1 MWTLYFIID
10 DKLNFLFLH
19 GCDVIKTTDVTAI
32 GNAIV
37 DVVTTANEDFLT
49 DHGIDKGAMTLIN
62 AEQLQSLLLKTHEAK
77 IISGGSAA
85 NTIVGFSMLGGRGAY
100 IGKVKNDAAG
110 DAFKR
115 DLRDLGVSYATTSN
129 YLGPATAQCL
139 VFVTED
145 AQRSMATYLGACVS
159 LQPSDIDAKM
169 IETSKVIYLEGYLW
183 DPPKAKEA
191 IKKAIKLA
199 RSTNCKVAL
208 SLSDAF
214 CVNRYRAEFLD
225 LVSNQVDLL
234 FANESEI
241 ISLYQTDNINGAL
254 DALPD
259 NGSIAAITLGEKGS
273 IIKRSDERWI
283 IPAQKTS
290 KIVDTTGAGDLYAA
304 GFLYAFINNYTME
317 NCGKLGGLA
326 ASEII
331 QQYGARTETDFK
343 SLLASIE

>member
-1 MWTLYFIID
+1 M
-10 DKLNFLFLH
+10 
-19 GCDVIKTTDVTAI
+19 IKTPDVTAI

-37 DVVTTANEDFLT
+37 DVVTTADEDFLT
-49 DHGIDKGAMTLIN
+49 DHGIEKGAMTLIN
-62 AEQLQSLLLKTHEAK
+62 AEQLQSLLPKTHEAK

-85 NTIVGFSMLGGRGAY
+85 NTIVAISMLGGSGAY

-110 DAFKR
+110 NAFKR
-115 DLRDLGVSYATTSN
+115 DLKDLGGSYTTTSN
-129 YLGPATAQCL
+129 SSGPATAQCL

-159 LQPSDIDAKM
+159 LEPSDIDAKM
-169 IETSKVIYLEGYLW
+169 IEASKVIYLEGYLW
-183 DPPKAKEA
+183 DPPKAREA

-199 RSTNCKVAL
+199 HSTDCKVAL

-225 LVSNQVDLL
+225 LVSNEGD
-234 FANESEI
+234 I
-241 ISLYQTDNINGAL
+241 ISLYQVGNINGAL
-254 DALPD
+254 DAIPD

-273 IIKRSDERWI
+273 IIKRSEERWFV
-283 IPAQKTS
+283 PAQKAP

-304 GFLYAFINNYTME
+304 GFLYAFINNYTMD

-331 QQYGARTETDFK
+331 QQYGARTETDLK

>member
-1 MWTLYFIID
+1 M
-10 DKLNFLFLH
+10 
-19 GCDVIKTTDVTAI
+19 IKTIDVTAI

-37 DVVTTANEDFLT
+37 DVVTTVDEDFLT

-62 AEQLQSLLLKTHEAK
+62 AEQLQSLLPKTHEAK

-85 NTIVGFSMLGGRGAY
+85 NTIVGISMLGGRGAY

-110 DAFKR
+110 NAFKR
-115 DLRDLGVSYATTSN
+115 DLKALGVSYTTTPNSS
-129 YLGPATAQCL
+129 GPPTAQCL

-145 AQRSMATYLGACVS
+145 AQRSMTTYLGACVS
-159 LQPSDIDAKM
+159 LEPIDIDAKM
-169 IETSKVIYLEGYLW
+169 IETSKLIYLEGYLW

-191 IKKAIKLA
+191 IRKAIKRA
-199 RSTNCKVAL
+199 HSTNCKVAL

-225 LVSNQVDLL
+225 LVSNEIDIL

-241 ISLYQTDNINGAL
+241 ISLYQADNINVAL
-254 DALPD
+254 DALPN

-273 IIKRSDERWI
+273 IIKRSEERWI
-283 IPAQKTS
+283 IPAQKAP

-304 GFLYAFINNYTME
+304 GFLYAFINNYTMD

-331 QQYGARTETDFK
+331 QQYGARTETDLK

>member
-1 MWTLYFIID
+1 M
-10 DKLNFLFLH
+10 
-19 GCDVIKTTDVTAI
+19 IKTTDVTAI

-37 DVVTTANEDFLT
+37 DVVTPADEDFLT

-62 AEQLQSLLLKTHEAK
+62 AEQLQSLLPKTHEAK

-85 NTIVGFSMLGGRGAY
+85 NTIVGFSMLGGNGAY

-110 DAFKR
+110 NAFRR
-115 DLRDLGVSYATTSN
+115 DLTDLGVSYTTTSN
-129 YLGPATAQCL
+129 CSGPATAQCL

-159 LQPSDIDAKM
+159 LEPRDIDAKM
-169 IETSKVIYLEGYLW
+169 IEASKMIYLEGYLW

-199 RSTNCKVAL
+199 HSANCKVAL

-225 LVSNQVDLL
+225 LVSNEVDIL

-241 ISLYQTDNINGAL
+241 ISLYQVDNINGAL
-254 DALPD
+254 DALPH
-259 NGSIAAITLGEKGS
+259 NGSTAAITLGEKGS
-273 IIKRSDERWI
+273 IIKRSEERWI
-283 IPAQKTS
+283 IPAQKAP
-290 KIVDTTGAGDLYAA
+290 KIVDSTGAGDLYAA
-304 GFLYAFINNYTME
+304 GFLYAFINNNTMD

>member
-1 MWTLYFIID
+1 M
-10 DKLNFLFLH
+10 
-19 GCDVIKTTDVTAI
+19 IKTTDVTAI

-37 DVVTTANEDFLT
+37 DVVTTADEDFLI
-49 DHGIDKGAMTLIN
+49 DHGVDKGAMTLIN
-62 AEQLQSLLLKTHEAK
+62 AEQLQSLLPKTRGAK

-85 NTIVGFSMLGGRGAY
+85 NTIVGFSMLGGSGAY

-110 DAFKR
+110 NAFKK
-115 DLRDLGVSYATTSN
+115 DLKDLGVSYTTTSN
-129 YLGPATAQCL
+129 SSGPATAQCL

-159 LQPSDIDAKM
+159 LEPSDIDFKT
-169 IETSKVIYLEGYLW
+169 IEASKVIYLEGYLW
-183 DPPKAKEA
+183 DPPNAKEA
-191 IKKAIKLA
+191 IKKAIELA
-199 RSTNCKVAL
+199 QSTNCKVAL

-214 CVNRYRAEFLD
+214 CVNRYRTEFLD
-225 LVSNQVDLL
+225 LVSNQVDIL

-241 ISLYQTDNINGAL
+241 ISLYQTDNIKKAL

-273 IIKRSDERWI
+273 IIKRAEDRWV
-283 IPAQKTS
+283 IPAQKTPN
-290 KIVDTTGAGDLYAA
+290 IVDTTGAGDLYAA
-304 GFLYAFINNYTME
+304 GFLYAFINNYTLD

-326 ASEII
+326 ASKII
-331 QQYGARTETDFK
+331 QQYGARTKTDFK

>member
-1 MWTLYFIID
+1 
-10 DKLNFLFLH
+10 
-19 GCDVIKTTDVTAI
+19 VIKTTDVTAI

-37 DVVTTANEDFLT
+37 DVVTTADEDFLI
-49 DHGIDKGAMTLIN
+49 DHGVDKGAMTLIN
-62 AEQLQSLLLKTHEAK
+62 AEQLQSLLPKTRGAK

-85 NTIVGFSMLGGRGAY
+85 NTIVGFSMLGGSGAY

-110 DAFKR
+110 NAFKK
-115 DLRDLGVSYATTSN
+115 DLKDLGVSYTTTSN
-129 YLGPATAQCL
+129 SSGPATAQCL

-159 LQPSDIDAKM
+159 LEPSDIDFKT
-169 IETSKVIYLEGYLW
+169 IEASKVIYLEGYLW
-183 DPPKAKEA
+183 DPPNAKEA
-191 IKKAIKLA
+191 IKKAIELA
-199 RSTNCKVAL
+199 HSTNCKVAL

-214 CVNRYRAEFLD
+214 CVNRYRTEFLD
-225 LVSNQVDLL
+225 LVSNQVDIL

-241 ISLYQTDNINGAL
+241 ISLYQTDNIKKAL

-273 IIKRSDERWI
+273 IIKRAEDRWV
-283 IPAQKTS
+283 IPAQKTPN
-290 KIVDTTGAGDLYAA
+290 IVDTTGAGDLYAA
-304 GFLYAFINNYTME
+304 GFLYAFINNYTLD

-326 ASEII
+326 ASKII
-331 QQYGARTETDFK
+331 QQYGARTKTDFK

>member
-1 MWTLYFIID
+1 
-10 DKLNFLFLH
+10 
-19 GCDVIKTTDVTAI
+19 VIKTTDVTAI

-37 DVVTTANEDFLT
+37 DVVTTVDEDFLI
-49 DHGIDKGAMTLIN
+49 DHSVDKGAMTLIN
-62 AEQLQSLLLKTHEAK
+62 AEQLQSLLPKTRGAK

-85 NTIVGFSMLGGRGAY
+85 NTIVGFSMLGGSGAY

-110 DAFKR
+110 NAFKK
-115 DLRDLGVSYATTSN
+115 DLKDLGVSYTTMSN
-129 YLGPATAQCL
+129 SSGPATAQCL

-159 LQPSDIDAKM
+159 LEPSDIDFKT
-169 IETSKVIYLEGYLW
+169 IEASKVIYLEGYLW
-183 DPPKAKEA
+183 DPPNAKEA
-191 IKKAIKLA
+191 IKKAIELA
-199 RSTNCKVAL
+199 HSTNCKVAL

-214 CVNRYRAEFLD
+214 CVNRYRTEFLD
-225 LVSNQVDLL
+225 LVSNQVDIL

-241 ISLYQTDNINGAL
+241 ISLYQADNINKAL

-273 IIKRSDERWI
+273 IIKRAEDRWV
-283 IPAQKTS
+283 IPAQKTPN
-290 KIVDTTGAGDLYAA
+290 IVDTTGAGDLYAA
-304 GFLYAFINNYTME
+304 GFLYAFINNYTLD

-331 QQYGARTETDFK
+331 QQYGARTKTDFK

>member
-1 MWTLYFIID
+1 M
-10 DKLNFLFLH
+10 
-19 GCDVIKTTDVTAI
+19 IKTIDVTAI

-37 DVVTTANEDFLT
+37 DVVTAADEDFLT
-49 DHGIDKGAMTLIN
+49 DHGIDKGAMTLID
-62 AEQLQSLLLKTHEAK
+62 AEQLQSLLPKTHEAT

-85 NTIVGFSMLGGRGAY
+85 NTIVGFSMLGGSGAY

-110 DAFKR
+110 DAFKS
-115 DLRDLGVSYATTSN
+115 DLKDLGVSYTTTSTSS
-129 YLGPATAQCL
+129 GPATAQCL
-139 VFVTED
+139 VFVTKD

-159 LQPSDIDAKM
+159 LEPRDIDAKM
-169 IETSKVIYLEGYLW
+169 IEASKVIYLEGYLW

-191 IKKAIKLA
+191 IKKAIELA
-199 RSTNCKVAL
+199 HSTNCKVAL

-214 CVNRYRAEFLD
+214 CVNRYRTEFLD
-225 LVSNQVDLL
+225 LVSNQVDIL

-241 ISLYQTDNINGAL
+241 ISLYQADNINGAL
-254 DALPD
+254 DAFPD
-259 NGSIAAITLGEKGS
+259 NGVIAAITLGEKGS
-273 IIKRSDERWI
+273 IIKRSEERWI
-283 IPAQKTS
+283 IPAQKAP

-304 GFLYAFINNYTME
+304 GFLYAFINNYTMD
-317 NCGKLGGLA
+317 NCGKLGGLV

>member
-1 MWTLYFIID
+1 M
-10 DKLNFLFLH
+10 
-19 GCDVIKTTDVTAI
+19 IKKIDVTAI

-37 DVVTTANEDFLT
+37 DVVTTADEDFLI
-49 DHGIDKGAMTLIN
+49 DHGVDKGAMTLIN
-62 AEQLQSLLLKTHEAK
+62 AEQLQSLLPKTRGAK

-85 NTIVGFSMLGGRGAY
+85 NTIVGFSMLGGSGAY

-110 DAFKR
+110 NAFKK
-115 DLRDLGVSYATTSN
+115 DLKDLGVSYTTTSN
-129 YLGPATAQCL
+129 SSGPATAQCL

-145 AQRSMATYLGACVS
+145 AQRSMVTYLGACVS
-159 LQPSDIDAKM
+159 LEPSDIDFKT
-169 IETSKVIYLEGYLW
+169 IEASKVIYLEGYLW
-183 DPPKAKEA
+183 DPPNAKEA
-191 IKKAIKLA
+191 IKKAIELA
-199 RSTNCKVAL
+199 HSTNCKVAL

-214 CVNRYRAEFLD
+214 CVNRYRTEFLD
-225 LVSNQVDLL
+225 LVSNQVDIL

-241 ISLYQTDNINGAL
+241 ISLYQADNINKAL

-273 IIKRSDERWI
+273 IIKRAEDRWV
-283 IPAQKTS
+283 IPAQKTPN
-290 KIVDTTGAGDLYAA
+290 ILDTTGAGDLYAA
-304 GFLYAFINNYTME
+304 GFLYAFINNYTLD

-331 QQYGARTETDFK
+331 QQYGARTKTDFK

>member
-1 MWTLYFIID
+1 M
-10 DKLNFLFLH
+10 
-19 GCDVIKTTDVTAI
+19 IKTTDVTAI

-37 DVVTTANEDFLT
+37 DVVTTVDEGFLA
-49 DHGIDKGAMTLIN
+49 DHDIEKGAMTLIN
-62 AEQLQSLLLKTHEAK
+62 AEQLQSLLPKTHEAK

-85 NTIVGFSMLGGRGAY
+85 NTIVGLSMLGGSGAF

-110 DAFKR
+110 NAFKQ
-115 DLRDLGVSYATTSN
+115 DLKDLGVSYSTTSN
-129 YLGPATAQCL
+129 SLGPATAQCL

-145 AQRSMATYLGACVS
+145 AQRSMATYLGACAS
-159 LQPSDIDAKM
+159 LEPGDIDSKT
-169 IETSKVIYLEGYLW
+169 IEASKLIYLEGYLW
-183 DPPKAKEA
+183 DPPNAKEA

-199 RSTNCKVAL
+199 HLTNCKVAL

-225 LVSNQVDLL
+225 LVSNQIDIL
-234 FANESEI
+234 FANESEV
-241 ISLYQTDNINGAL
+241 ISLYQADNINGAL
-254 DALPD
+254 DSLPN
-259 NGSIAAITLGEKGS
+259 NGLIAAITLGEKGS
-273 IIKRSDERWI
+273 IIKRSEDRWV
-283 IPAQKTS
+283 IPAQKAA

-304 GFLYAFINNYTME
+304 GFLYAFINNYTMD

-331 QQYGARTETDFK
+331 QQYGARTDTDFK

>member
-1 MWTLYFIID
+1 M
-10 DKLNFLFLH
+10 
-19 GCDVIKTTDVTAI
+19 IKTTDVTAI

-37 DVVTTANEDFLT
+37 DVVTTADEDFLI
-49 DHGIDKGAMTLIN
+49 DHGLDKGAMTLIN
-62 AEQLQSLLLKTHEAK
+62 AEQLQSLLPKTRGAK

-85 NTIVGFSMLGGRGAY
+85 NTIVGFSMLGGSGAY

-110 DAFKR
+110 NAFKK
-115 DLRDLGVSYATTSN
+115 DLKDLGVSYATTSN
-129 YLGPATAQCL
+129 SSGPATAQCL

-159 LQPSDIDAKM
+159 LEPSDINFKT
-169 IETSKVIYLEGYLW
+169 IEASKVIYLEGYLW
-183 DPPKAKEA
+183 DPPNAKEA
-191 IKKAIKLA
+191 IKKAIELA
-199 RSTNCKVAL
+199 QSTNCKVAL

-214 CVNRYRAEFLD
+214 CVNRYRTEFLD
-225 LVSNQVDLL
+225 LVSNQVDIL

-241 ISLYQTDNINGAL
+241 ISLYQADNINKAL

-259 NGSIAAITLGEKGS
+259 NGAIAAITLGEKGS
-273 IIKRSDERWI
+273 IIKRAKDRWV
-283 IPAQKTS
+283 IPAQKAPN
-290 KIVDTTGAGDLYAA
+290 IVDTTGAGDLYAA
-304 GFLYAFINNYTME
+304 GFLYAFINNYTLD

-331 QQYGARTETDFK
+331 QQYGARTKTDFK

>member
-1 MWTLYFIID
+1 
-10 DKLNFLFLH
+10 
-19 GCDVIKTTDVTAI
+19 VIKTTDVTAI

-37 DVVTTANEDFLT
+37 DVVTTADEDFLT
-49 DHGIDKGAMTLIN
+49 NHGIDKGAMTLID
-62 AEQLQSLLLKTHEAK
+62 AEQLQSLLPKTHEAK

-85 NTIVGFSMLGGRGAY
+85 NTIVGFSMLGGSGAY
-100 IGKVKNDAAG
+100 IGKVKNDTAG
-110 DAFKR
+110 NAFKR
-115 DLRDLGVSYATTSN
+115 DLKDLGVPYTTTSN
-129 YLGPATAQCL
+129 SSGPATAQCL

-159 LQPSDIDAKM
+159 LEPSDIDAKM
-169 IETSKVIYLEGYLW
+169 IEASKVIYLEGYLW

-199 RSTNCKVAL
+199 HSTNCKVAL

-225 LVSNQVDLL
+225 LVSNQVDIL

-241 ISLYQTDNINGAL
+241 ISLYQADNINGAI

-273 IIKRSDERWI
+273 IIKRSEERWI
-283 IPAQKTS
+283 IPAQKVP

-304 GFLYAFINNYTME
+304 GFLYAFINNYTMD

>member
-1 MWTLYFIID
+1 M
-10 DKLNFLFLH
+10 
-19 GCDVIKTTDVTAI
+19 IKKIDVTAI

-37 DVVTTANEDFLT
+37 DVVTTVDEGFLA
-49 DHGIDKGAMTLIN
+49 DHGIEKGAMTLIN
-62 AEQLQSLLLKTHEAK
+62 AEQLRSLLPKIREAK
-77 IISGGSAA
+77 IILGGSAA

-110 DAFKR
+110 DEFKR
-115 DLRDLGVSYATTSN
+115 DLKDFGVSYTTTSN
-129 YLGPATAQCL
+129 SSGPATAQCL

-159 LQPSDIDAKM
+159 LEPIDIDAQM
-169 IETSKVIYLEGYLW
+169 IEASKVIYLEGYLW

-191 IKKAIKLA
+191 IKKAIRLA
-199 RSTNCKVAL
+199 HSTNCKVAL

-214 CVNRYRAEFLD
+214 CVDRYRAEFLD
-225 LVSNQVDLL
+225 LVSNQVDIL
-234 FANESEI
+234 FSNESEI
-241 ISLYQTDNINGAL
+241 ISLYQTDNIDEAL
-254 DALPD
+254 DSLPD

-273 IIKRSDERWI
+273 IIKRSEERWI
-283 IPAQKTS
+283 IPPQRAP

-331 QQYGARTETDFK
+331 QQYGARAETDFK
-343 SLLASIE
+343 SLLVSIE

>member
-1 MWTLYFIID
+1 M
-10 DKLNFLFLH
+10 
-19 GCDVIKTTDVTAI
+19 IKTTDVTAI

-37 DVVTTANEDFLT
+37 DVVTTADEDFLT
-49 DHGIDKGAMTLIN
+49 DHGIEKGAMTLIN
-62 AEQLQSLLLKTHEAK
+62 AEQLQSLLPKTHEAK

-85 NTIVGFSMLGGRGAY
+85 NTIVAISMLGGSGAY

-110 DAFKR
+110 NAFKR
-115 DLRDLGVSYATTSN
+115 DLKDLGVSYTTTSN
-129 YLGPATAQCL
+129 SSGPATAQCL

-159 LQPSDIDAKM
+159 LEPSDIDAKM
-169 IETSKVIYLEGYLW
+169 IEASKVIYLEGYLW

-199 RSTNCKVAL
+199 HSTNCKVAL

-214 CVNRYRAEFLD
+214 CVNRYRSEFLD
-225 LVSNQVDLL
+225 LVSNQVDIL

-241 ISLYQTDNINGAL
+241 ISLYQVGNINGAL
-254 DALPD
+254 DAIPD

-273 IIKRSDERWI
+273 IIKRSQERWI
-283 IPAQKTS
+283 IPAQKAP

-304 GFLYAFINNYTME
+304 GFLYAFINNYTMD

-331 QQYGARTETDFK
+331 QQYGARTETDLK